1 MPNTKFLVTQEMA
14 KSYIFLPKW
23 RNFIK
28 LVTLAATDSTDVQVF
43 QGLGVIC
50 SCLLELQ
57 LGDRGLVVIAIV
69 PQPSRHGFK
78 ANSKV

>member
-1 MPNTKFLVTQEMA
+1 MEKFHQTGHTGCYRQYRCSSLPGPWCHL
-14 KSYIFLPKW
+14 FL
-23 RNFIK
+23 
-28 LVTLAATDSTDVQVF
+28 A
-43 QGLGVIC
+43 G
-50 SCLLELQ
+50 LLELQ